1 MVNAGHAPVH
11 EPGGAA
17 GDALSLA
24 DDDELRPLLRLRL
37 TWAVIAWWTA
47 GYGVL
52 SWLVEWVGSH
62 FDRTHGPMPF
72 LYGLNRVVYAVVWAG
87 AIVVAIALTDRWPV
101 MRRGQ
106 VSRLL
111 LHAAALFVVTVL
123 WCFLAYYLCLAVVPD
138 WQPLGVGR
146 MVSTAGKNVLFGY
159 LVLVVLMHVVYRTRR
174 YRTQEVAMHRQA
186 LLATEAQL
194 HVLKMELAPHFLFN
208 ALQSISA
215 QIHTNPDGAN
225 DTLVR
230 VSDMLR
236 HAIET
241 SRVQRV
247 ALRDELATLRLY
259 TEIEEVRFGDRIDLR
274 WQIAPDTLGAA
285 VPHMLLQPLV
295 ENAIK
300 HGLEVQS
307 TSGKIEV
314 AAARVGDT
322 LRLTIRDDGPGIA
335 PPSPRRG
342 SGVGI
347 PNTRARLRELYGD
360 RHTFAL
366 SSCPHGG
373 TEVAIT
379 LPFEPADEALCD
391 DTGHEPGELAAPVE
405 ADPPSL
411 RSAVRSVVP

>member
-1 MVNAGHAPVH
+1 MVNAVHARVH
-11 EPGGAA
+11 EPAGATGGTPP
-17 GDALSLA
+17 LA
-24 DDDELRPLLRLRL
+24 DHEELRPLLRLRL

-62 FDRTHGPMPF
+62 FDRANGPIPF

-106 VSRLL
+106 VGRIL
-111 LHAAALFVVTVL
+111 LHVAALFVVTVL
-123 WCFLAYYLCLAVVPD
+123 WAVIAYYICLIVVPG
-138 WQPLGVGR
+138 WQPLGIGR
-146 MVSTAGKNVLFGY
+146 MISSTGKNVLFGY
-159 LVLVVLMHVVYRTRR
+159 LVLVILMHVVYRTRR
-174 YRTQEVAMHRQA
+174 YGTQEVAMHRQA

-259 TEIEEVRFGDRIDLR
+259 TEIEEVRFGERIDLR

-314 AAARVGDT
+314 AATRVGDT
-322 LRLTIRDDGPGIA
+322 LRITIRDDGPGIA

-342 SGVGI
+342 SGVGL
-347 PNTRARLRELYGD
+347 PNTRARLRELYSE

-366 SSCPHGG
+366 SSCPDGG
-373 TEVAIT
+373 TEVTIT
-379 LPFEPADEALCD
+379 LPFEPADEALTD
-391 DTGHEPGELAAPVE
+391 SSERERGELATHAGARPSSLGS
-405 ADPPSL
+405 ADS
-411 RSAVRSVVP
+411 